1 MSALSII
8 SNVLSHST
16 LFQIFKVIFGCQ
28 ELQSVFGTPVSYL
41 PNSASWTKE
50 WRETYKVLITIWILG
65 NP

>member
-28 ELQSVFGTPVSYL
+28 ELQSVFGIPVSYL
-41 PNSASWTKE
+41 PKSASWTKE
-50 WRETYKVLITIWILG
+50 WRETYL
-65 NP
+65 